1 MEPALQWAYR
11 YVRQSRSLQRA
22 RVTRG
27 KSPSQALLPER
38 GLTEAREAEAH
49 ALMDEARDLAST
61 PAAPP
66 RTAEEQAAT
75 ESALW
80 AAALDGDSG
89 DGAPFEVPGKPDE
102 TSRACTLVNLAA
114 LGALSEAVAPGKI
127 PCRGDRER
135 LGRRWPDG
143 SKGRGISVVEPF
155 PELDAQAAGGGCVR
169 DACRRGSPARNLRG
183 RGFLSRQCL

>member
-1 MEPALQWAYR
+1 MTCRPAEAREVGRREGGPNHRGAVCGVEPALQWAYR

-80 AAALDGDSG
+80 AAALDGD
-89 DGAPFEVPGKPDE
+89 
-102 TSRACTLVNLAA
+102 
-114 LGALSEAVAPGKI
+114 
-127 PCRGDRER
+127 
-135 LGRRWPDG
+135 
-143 SKGRGISVVEPF
+143 
-155 PELDAQAAGGGCVR
+155 
-169 DACRRGSPARNLRG
+169 
-183 RGFLSRQCL
+183 